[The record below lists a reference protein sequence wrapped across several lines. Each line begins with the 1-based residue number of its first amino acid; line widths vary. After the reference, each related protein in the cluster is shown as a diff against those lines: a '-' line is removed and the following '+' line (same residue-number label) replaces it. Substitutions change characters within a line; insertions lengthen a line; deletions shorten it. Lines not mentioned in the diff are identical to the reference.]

1 MSLVLSI
8 SFKKKDS
15 FPCVRSF
22 AFAKQRNGERQCSY
36 LKPSMDFISIY
47 NPFITNRMRSFV
59 YTGKDFVGVK
69 TPLNFLSSELSIIN
83 SHLMEEY

>member
-15 FPCVRSF
+15 FPWVRSF

-59 YTGKDFVGVK
+59 CTGKDFVRVK